1 MQMAAVNPNTQHQL
15 KNDYLTAM
23 GVTPWYPRVI
33 LANALSPLQ
42 QPTMIGEP
50 DKEAQP
56 VIPLVELASST
67 VTTPSAQLNPHEHS
81 SVRPS
86 EMGTASELN
95 RPVAASAVL
104 PASVT
109 DNTAAIRFGLGIY
122 VLGDWLV
129 VSSLVTGH
137 EQTQDVAFRLIAN
150 LLKAMTGNQY
160 EFKHHHEIAWP
171 FFSNA
176 NAEQG
181 LDAAKHYVLGVLQQH
196 AETHQTTHLLVL
208 GGVLSKLNGWEG
220 AHGTELGM
228 QRLVLP
234 SVYRMISE
242 PMEKAKAW
250 QLIRAAGLGQ

>member
-1 MQMAAVNPNTQHQL
+1 MQMATVNPNTQHQL

-42 QPTMIGEP
+42 QPTMTRGP
-50 DKEAQP
+50 DKEAQS
-56 VIPLVELASST
+56 VVPLVALASSSVST
-67 VTTPSAQLNPHEHS
+67 STAQPNPHEHNR
-81 SVRPS
+81 VTPS
-86 EMGTASELN
+86 ARGAESEL
-95 RPVAASAVL
+95 RGSEAASAVV
-104 PASVT
+104 PVSAT

-122 VLGDWLV
+122 VLADWLV
-129 VSSLVTGH
+129 VSSLVSGH
-137 EQTQDVAFRLIAN
+137 EQKQDVALRLIAN
-150 LLKAMTGNQY
+150 LVKAMTGTQY

-196 AETHQTTHLLVL
+196 ADTHQTTQLLVL
-208 GGVLSKLNGWEG
+208 GGVLSKLNGWES

-234 SVYRMISE
+234 SVYRMLSD
-242 PMEKAKAW
+242 PSEKAKAW